1 MSNKVPPLSFNH
13 SIKYNVGNK
22 PQQAQAKPKVLSIAS
37 VSDDNTVVIDYVDQ
51 RGILFNK
58 TGNFELP
65 LYAGAI
71 DREDIVLGG
80 VKAET
85 PQFSKPDFAIVRICD
100 PDSNQKGLEL
110 ARQIIEQNKIPALN
124 PPEKILATRRDLFYQ
139 RFADFDEKIIVPKT
153 LRIAPRYCR
162 EVEGLL
168 EKGEVRLPC
177 IFRPAGGHN
186 SRGVALLSEPRDANE
201 LERFAFDGR
210 DYYISELHDCRDND
224 GLYRKFRVVYVDG
237 KMYPRHFFVSD
248 SWCVDGKSKF
258 TEQKYLDEEKY
269 FVENFEAYLGE
280 EAVSK
285 LGRFCAAMELD
296 YFGLDANL
304 RPDGTLVVFEAN
316 ACMAAFRR
324 SGRDYLEP
332 QINAIRLAAKEML
345 LRFYRT
351 VKAQG

>member
-13 SIKYNVGNK
+13 SIKYNVGGRS
-22 PQQAQAKPKVLSIAS
+22 QQAQAKPKVLSIAS

-65 LYAGAI
+65 LYAGSI

-80 VKAET
+80 VKAEI
-85 PQFSKPDFAIVRICD
+85 PQFSRPDFAFVRICD

-110 ARQIIEQNKIPALN
+110 ARQIIEQHNIPVLN
-124 PPEKILATRRDLFYQ
+124 PPEKIRATRRDVFYQ
-139 RFADFDEKIIVPKT
+139 RFAGFDEKIVIPKT
-153 LRIAPRYCR
+153 VRITPRYCR
-162 EVEGLL
+162 EVEEFLG
-168 EKGEVRLPC
+168 KGEVSLPC
-177 IFRPAGGHN
+177 VFRPAGGHN
-186 SRGVALLSEPRDANE
+186 SRGVSLLRQLRDAYE

-210 DYYISELHDCRDND
+210 DYYVSELHDCRDND
-224 GLYRKFRVVYVDG
+224 GLYRKFRVVYIDG

-248 SWCVDGKSKF
+248 DWCVDGKTKF
-258 TEQKYLDEEKY
+258 AEQRYLDEEKH
-269 FVENFEAYLGE
+269 FVENFESYLGPE
-280 EAVSK
+280 LMAK
-285 LGRFCAAMELD
+285 LSRFCAAMELD

-345 LRFYRT
+345 LRFYQT
-351 VKAQG
+351 VKAKG